1 MSGSPADPADSANH
15 LVPAGDHLPPAGD
28 HLTPAGPH
36 TAAMWDNTADIRARI
51 AELPFLT
58 GLADGSL
65 DPEAFAFYIAQDT
78 HYISAY
84 QRAMLQLASR
94 APSMEDMRFWA
105 KSTVG
110 AIAEEKAMH
119 EALTSDER
127 IGRFEYAGMAK
138 AVTTHAYGGFL
149 ISQAVTAPY
158 AAAAAAQLPC
168 YWIFADAGRRMH
180 ELMTAAPV
188 RTAGGAGA
196 APPADAEPSADAAA
210 GGEHPFRSWVNA
222 YADPV
227 FQTLTGRAIRI
238 VERACENASKAERE
252 QAVESFRQATRLE
265 ELFWR
270 APMAKDRPLV

>member
-1 MSGSPADPADSANH
+1 MSSSPADPADRADPADH
-15 LVPAGDHLPPAGD
+15 LVPAGD

-36 TAAMWDNTADIRARI
+36 TAAMWDQTAEIRARI

-105 KSTVG
+105 KSAVG
-110 AIAEEKAMH
+110 AIAEEKVMH

-168 YWIFADAGRRMH
+168 YWIFADAGRHMH
-180 ELMTAAPV
+180 ELMTAAAA
-188 RTAGGAGA
+188 RTAESAGTASA
-196 APPADAEPSADAAA
+196 ADTAA
-210 GGEHPFRSWVNA
+210 GSEHPFRTWVNA
-222 YADPV
+222 YADPG

-238 VERACENASKAERE
+238 VERACENASEAERD

-270 APMAKDRPLV
+270 APMTKDRPLV